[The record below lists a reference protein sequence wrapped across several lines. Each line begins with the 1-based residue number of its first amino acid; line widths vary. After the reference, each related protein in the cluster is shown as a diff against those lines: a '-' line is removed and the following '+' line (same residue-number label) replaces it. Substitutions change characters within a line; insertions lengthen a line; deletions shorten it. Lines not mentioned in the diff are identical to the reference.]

1 MILIKSYRQPVF
13 VNRLV
18 IIRPLKIDW
27 KKLLSALN
35 LLLILLS
42 IPVSASENS
51 AEAQISQEQNE
62 QQNKLPE
69 QQKKYSFLSKPLF
82 SNTDSHLIQK
92 VSSANKESSTNKE
105 PSTNNKS
112 LTSKEPST
120 KNQSSLNGDALNVS
134 LGLIVILLMI
144 FSLAWF
150 MKKIGYSSMTGQGQ
164 LKIIASLN
172 LGQKEKIALIQV
184 GKQQL
189 LVGMTA
195 TQINTLHVLDEVL
208 EETEIKQSGSTG
220 NGAFAS
226 KFSEL
231 LKYKQNNVK

>member
-18 IIRPLKIDW
+18 IIRQLKIDW
-27 KKLLSALN
+27 KKLLSTLS

-42 IPVSASENS
+42 ISVSASENP

-69 QQKKYSFLSKPLF
+69 EQKKYSFLAKPLF

-92 VSSANKESSTNKE
+92 EPSANKE
-105 PSTNNKS
+105 PLANNKS

-208 EETEIKQSGSTG
+208 DETEIKQSGSTG

-231 LKYKQNNVK
+231 LKHKQNNVK

>member
-1 MILIKSYRQPVF
+1 MILIKSYRQSVF

-18 IIRPLKIDW
+18 IIRQLKIDW
-27 KKLLSALN
+27 KKLLSTLS
-35 LLLILLS
+35 LLSILLS
-42 IPVSASENS
+42 IPVSASENP

-62 QQNKLPE
+62 LQNKLPE
-69 QQKKYSFLSKPLF
+69 EQKKYSFLAQPLF

-92 VSSANKESSTNKE
+92 EPSANKE
-105 PSTNNKS
+105 PLANNKS

-220 NGAFAS
+220 NGAFSS

-231 LKYKQNNVK
+231 LKHKQNNVK